1 MAMFKSDSPPMVRI
15 RSRRIV
21 TIIYGFGD
29 ASGMGLGAT
38 FTCGS
43 GFTFRIGVWGSEE
56 FDESSNWKEFSNIVE
71 SLEEEAATGNL
82 GDAEVFMFTNNSTVE
97 SCAYKGSS
105 TSPKLLSLI
114 VRLREQMVQAMQTE
128 KPAKRRVIKIGQ
140 KGDQKSESSGSEL

>member
-1 MAMFKSDSPPMVRI
+1 
-15 RSRRIV
+15 
-21 TIIYGFGD
+21 
-29 ASGMGLGAT
+29 
-38 FTCGS
+38 
-43 GFTFRIGVWGSEE
+43 
-56 FDESSNWKEFSNIVE
+56 
-71 SLEEEAATGNL
+71 
-82 GDAEVFMFTNNSTVE
+82 MFTDNSAVE